1 MGRTEDREPLLQI
14 RDVTKRF
21 GALIAN
27 DRIHMNI
34 YRGEIHAVL
43 GENGAGKSTLMKM
56 LYGLYPSDGGEVAFE
71 GAVTPLYPPSKAKA
85 LGVRMVFQ
93 DFRLVPALDE

>member
-27 DRIHMNI
+27 DRINMNI

-43 GENGAGKSTLMKM
+43 GEK
-56 LYGLYPSDGGEVAFE
+56 GGQEHAHEDAFM
-71 GAVTPLYPPSKAKA
+71 A
-85 LGVRMVFQ
+85 LF
-93 DFRLVPALDE
+93 FRWRGSGI

>member
-71 GAVTPLYPPSKAKA
+71 VQLRHCI
-85 LGVRMVFQ
+85 LHRRQ
-93 DFRLVPALDE
+93 RRLASEWCFKIFD